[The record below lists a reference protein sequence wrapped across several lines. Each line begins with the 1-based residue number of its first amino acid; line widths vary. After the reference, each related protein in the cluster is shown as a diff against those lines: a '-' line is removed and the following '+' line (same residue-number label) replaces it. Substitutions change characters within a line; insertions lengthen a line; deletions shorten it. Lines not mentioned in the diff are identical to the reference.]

1 MQKCSV
7 LPEAVGESFLEIFF
21 ISVSAGEELGR
32 GRAFEAE
39 RASLAE
45 LRWSERC
52 LHTLKNLQAI
62 WSHWR
67 AGRLVLTKHPW
78 ESFSHFAEVRVV
90 VKSS

>member
-45 LRWSERC
+45 LRPSERC
-52 LHTLKNLQAI
+52 LHTLKPT
-62 WSHWR
+62 SHLVPLE
-67 AGRLVLTKHPW
+67 GRPLGPH
-78 ESFSHFAEVRVV
+78 
-90 VKSS
+90 